1 MSWASETFI
10 EQGYVI
16 AEAESPESLISIRN
30 QMVIFAKEF
39 LSLDLEIEPDEFLN
53 GLHSYVQADQINKL
67 RLHVFNAINELDWLK
82 EAYYA
87 CARNLIDEI
96 VGNEVAMQ
104 KNINLSIQ
112 MPGDTSSVLPIHADT
127 WAGDSPYEVVLW
139 MPFVDVF
146 ESKSMFILPAEKNKK
161 HVTSLEV
168 SGIDSACD
176 LLETVRSDLIWL
188 NIKYGQVLLFS
199 QNLLHGNEVNEEA
212 STRWST
218 NCRFKSLLSPYADK
232 KLGEFFEPVELRP
245 ATIFGA
251 TYELPSI
258 VKI

>member
-1 MSWASETFI
+1 MGWASNTFL
-10 EQGYVI
+10 EQGFLI
-16 AEAESPESLISIRN
+16 TESESLDSLNLIRN
-30 QMVIFAKEF
+30 QMVIFAKDF
-39 LSLDLEIEPDEFLN
+39 LSLDLEIEPDKFLN
-53 GLHSYVQADQINKL
+53 ELHNHVQVDEINKL
-67 RLHVFNAINELDWLK
+67 RLHVFSAMNELEWLK

-87 CARNLIDEI
+87 CAKNLLDEI

-139 MPFVDVF
+139 LPFVDVF

-161 HVTSLEV
+161 HIASLEV
-168 SGIDSACD
+168 SGINSARD
-176 LLETVRSDLIWL
+176 LLETVRSDLTWL
-188 NIKYGQVLLFS
+188 NIRYGQVLLFS
-199 QNLLHGNEVNEEA
+199 QNLLHGNEVNQED

-245 ATIFGA
+245 ATILGA
-251 TYELPSI
+251 TYELPSLG
-258 VKI
+258 KI